1 MHKLVSVAFL
11 VFISWSTLA
20 VSSPSGVP
28 CYQSIF
34 SFGDSFA
41 DTGNNPVVFKW
52 YSIFD
57 PVTRPPYGTS
67 FFGRHTGRNG
77 DGRLII
83 DFIAENLGLPYVPPN
98 LAHNGSFRRGANFAV
113 GAATAVDA
121 GFFHKRGIPSA
132 TSKFPLNTSLG
143 VQLEWFES
151 MKPSLCRTAQECKK
165 LFGRS
170 LFFVGE
176 FGVNDYHMSFQQRTV
191 QEVRSFVP
199 DVVATISKAIERL
212 ITMHGA
218 RSLVVPGVIP
228 SGCSPPI
235 LTRFADASPPSAY
248 DSRTGCLKAY
258 NELGLHHNSLLQ
270 AELAKL
276 QAKHRN
282 ARIIYADFFGPIMDM
297 VESPHKFGFEQDV
310 LTVCCGGAG
319 RYRLNSTVPCGD
331 AAATTCPDPSA
342 RLYWD
347 GVHLTEAA
355 NRHVA
360 NIWLGSI
367 TSATRVSSSKCAKGP
382 YRPTSFIAANKIKH
396 LERLG

>member
-1 MHKLVSVAFL
+1 MHKLVSVALL
-11 VFISWSTLA
+11 VFVSWSTPA
-20 VSSPSGVP
+20 VSSRSGVP

-41 DTGNNPVVFKW
+41 DTGNNPVVFEW

-121 GFFHKRGIPSA
+121 GFFHERGIPSA

-151 MKPSLCRTAQECKK
+151 LKPSLYRTTRECKK
-165 LFGRS
+165 FFGRS

-191 QEVRSFVP
+191 QEVRSLVP
-199 DVVATISKAIERL
+199 DVVASISKAIEVRYVLHQRL

-258 NELGLHHNSLLQ
+258 IRLHNSLLQ

-276 QAKHRN
+276 QAKHWN

-297 VESPHKFGFEQDV
+297 V
-310 LTVCCGGAG
+310 
-319 RYRLNSTVPCGD
+319 
-331 AAATTCPDPSA
+331 
-342 RLYWD
+342 
-347 GVHLTEAA
+347 
-355 NRHVA
+355 
-360 NIWLGSI
+360 
-367 TSATRVSSSKCAKGP
+367 
-382 YRPTSFIAANKIKH
+382 
-396 LERLG
+396 